1 MSASASDRLAVALA
15 YDREHDH
22 APRVVAKG
30 RGELAERI
38 IATAREHG
46 VAIEADPALAAAL
59 SFVDLDDHIPEELY
73 RAVAVVIGF
82 VLRLQQARAGRA

>member
-1 MSASASDRLAVALA
+1 MSGYDPNRVAVALA
-15 YDREHDH
+15 YDRAEDH

-38 IATAREHG
+38 IAVARENG

-73 RAVAVVIGF
+73 RAVATVIGF
-82 VLRLQQARAGRA
+82 VLRLQQAKSAR

>member
-1 MSASASDRLAVALA
+1 MSAQDRLAVALA
-15 YDREHDH
+15 YDRDEDH

-46 VAIEADPALAAAL
+46 VTIEADPALAAAL
-59 SFVDLDDHIPEELY
+59 SFVELDDHIPEELY

-82 VLRLQQARAGRA
+82 VLRLQQKGQRQG

>member
-1 MSASASDRLAVALA
+1 MSAPDRLAVALA
-15 YDREHDH
+15 YDRDDGR

-46 VAIEADPALAAAL
+46 VAIEADPTLAAAL
-59 SFVDLDDHIPEELY
+59 GFVELDDHIPEELY

-82 VLRLQQARAGRA
+82 VLRLQQKGQSQR

>member
-1 MSASASDRLAVALA
+1 MSAYDPARLAVALA
-15 YDREHDH
+15 YDREHDN

-38 IATAREHG
+38 IAVARENG

-59 SFVDLDDHIPEELY
+59 SFVELDDSIPEELY
-73 RAVAVVIGF
+73 RAVATVIGF
-82 VLRLQQARAGRA
+82 VLRLQQARTTRA

>member
-1 MSASASDRLAVALA
+1 MSAPDRVAVALA
-15 YDREHDH
+15 YDREFDH

-46 VAIEADPALAAAL
+46 VAIEADPALAMAL
-59 SFVDLDDHIPEELY
+59 SFVELDDHIPEELY
-73 RAVAVVIGF
+73 RAVAIVLGF
-82 VLRLQQARAGRA
+82 VLRLHQKSAARS